1 MGFHIDKEALRLHV
15 NRCVG
20 DLPALPDVVA
30 RVLELTDSKTST
42 AGDLERVISTDQ
54 ALAGKILRVVNSAFY
69 GSAGKVSTISHA
81 VMVLGVKQ
89 LRNLTLSVAAM
100 SLVKARMPHMAEHQK
115 EFWRH
120 SLGTGAGAAAIA
132 RRLDL
137 GRDVADEAFTGGL
150 LHDLGRLFLLGY
162 FFSFFS
168 ETMMLSAQKG
178 IPTREAEQE
187 LLGIDHAEIG
197 VMLGNHWHFPP
208 PLLAVIERHHGPLG
222 DDEHFPLCACVHI
235 GDSLT
240 SNLDAHELAEVSPV
254 LPEALAW
261 SKLTPEAMAE
271 ISAEIAEKIRDSE
284 EFVKTLR
291 AA

>member
-1 MGFHIDKEALRLHV
+1 MRVNVDKEALRLHV

-69 GSAGKVSTISHA
+69 GAAGKVSTISHA

-100 SLVKARMPHMAEHQK
+100 SLVKARMPHMAEHQM

-120 SLGTGAGAAAIA
+120 SLGTGAGAAAVA
-132 RRLDL
+132 RKLDL

-162 FFSFFS
+162 FFTFFS
-168 ETMMLSAQKG
+168 ETALLAAQED
-178 IPTREAEQE
+178 ITVDEAERE
-187 LLGIDHAEIG
+187 LLGLDHAEIG
-197 VMLGNHWHFPP
+197 VMLGNHWHFPE
-208 PLLAVIERHHGPLG
+208 PLLAIIERHHGPLG
-222 DDEHFPLCACVHI
+222 DDEYFPLCACVHI
-235 GDSLT
+235 GDNLASTTVSYELSERSRILPEALEWAKLT
-240 SNLDAHELAEVSPV
+240 PEDLAEVSDQI
-254 LPEALAW
+254 L
-261 SKLTPEAMAE
+261 
-271 ISAEIAEKIRDSE
+271 EKVRDSE